1 MSSTFEQWQQ
11 VHKQRAALAYQIA
24 TAAAAGLP
32 PRQDDI
38 DKFKAAET
46 RMREL
51 EAKFSEES

>member
-11 VHKQRAALAYQIA
+11 VHKQRATLAYQIA
-24 TAAAAGLP
+24 HAIAAGIE

-38 DKFKAAET
+38 DRFKAAEA